1 MDTGKIVLGV
11 LAGAA
16 VGATLG
22 ILFAPDKGSE
32 TRKKIAQKSNDYV
45 DGLEDKFNN
54 LVDNMSKQFETV
66 KQEAMN
72 YVETGTAKLE
82 TVENSIAN
90 AAKAKV

>member
-22 ILFAPDKGSE
+22 ILFAPDKGSV
-32 TRKKIAQKSNDYV
+32 TRQKIAQKSNDYV
-45 DGLEDKFNN
+45 DGLEDKFNS

-66 KQEAMN
+66 KQEAMH
-72 YVETGTAKLE
+72 YVETGAAKLE
-82 TVENSIAN
+82 SVENNIAN
-90 AAKAKV
+90 AGKAKV

>member
-22 ILFAPDKGSE
+22 ILFAPDKGSV

-45 DGLEDKFNN
+45 EGLEGKFNS

-82 TVENSIAN
+82 TAENNIAN
-90 AAKAKV
+90 AAKGKV